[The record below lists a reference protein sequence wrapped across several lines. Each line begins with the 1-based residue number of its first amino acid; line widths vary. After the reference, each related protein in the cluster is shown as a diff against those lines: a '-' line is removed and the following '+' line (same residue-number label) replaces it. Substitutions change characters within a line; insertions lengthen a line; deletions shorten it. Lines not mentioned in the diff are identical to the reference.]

1 MYTQLFFVTRCDVIK
16 FIPMFTVVVINHNCH
31 NLFRKKVV
39 VSIRSICIK
48 LWCFISP
55 LQCLRHSFDLWS
67 LYLKEST
74 NYQDPHLLLNIP
86 MMTLWCLSSQQ
97 CHLKYVGNIIP
108 VAEITVMIDAI
119 CFTFTCSQRNGIILA
134 SLSCCIAFT
143 LYELSLNWIE

>member
-1 MYTQLFFVTRCDVIK
+1 MYMQLFFVTRCDVIK

-31 NLFRKKVV
+31 NLFRKRVV

-55 LQCLRHSFDLWS
+55 LQCLRHSFDLWR

-97 CHLKYVGNIIP
+97 CRLKYVGKYY
-108 VAEITVMIDAI
+108 
-119 CFTFTCSQRNGIILA
+119 TCSWNYRHDRCNL
-134 SLSCCIAFT
+134 
-143 LYELSLNWIE
+143 LYLYLFPKKWYHFGLT